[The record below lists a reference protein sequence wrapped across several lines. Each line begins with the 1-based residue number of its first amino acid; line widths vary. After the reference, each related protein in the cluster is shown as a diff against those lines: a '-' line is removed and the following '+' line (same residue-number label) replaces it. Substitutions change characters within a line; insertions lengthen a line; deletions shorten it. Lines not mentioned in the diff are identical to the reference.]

1 MKTQDIF
8 PFILK
13 SQHSDIV
20 VEKENEIAGLRAQI
34 SELNQSINIK
44 NNFKMTDEQ
53 FVEIQNS
60 IQTLTDSLT
69 NLESS
74 VNANG
79 TLINDLKKRQTD
91 LESRMQ
97 NILGSAG
104 AQSAVALTQV
114 DPVVNSDAPKSVI
127 ADIDI
132 VNDFQSALAKI
143 EEEYGK

>member
-13 SQHSDIV
+13 SQHSDIL
-20 VEKENEIAGLRAQI
+20 VEKENEIAALRAQI

-97 NILGSAG
+97 NILGNPG
-104 AQSAVALTQV
+104 AQSAVAQTQV